1 PGSSAI
7 VYWAGGLLVI
17 VAFVVC
23 AIWSLRL
30 YCSYQ
35 LAVPT
40 CVLERLGA
48 VACLKRSRFL
58 SKGKGV
64 QRILLVLFLS
74 AILTYA
80 LRLAFSIPL
89 FVLVMSAEE
98 KIPALAIP
106 MAVWKYVSGFVAGT
120 LAGPIATIAL
130 ALLYY
135 DERVRKEAFDLQLMM
150 DAVGQQ
156 QQISVAVPPTIG

>member
-1 PGSSAI
+1 
-7 VYWAGGLLVI
+7 
-17 VAFVVC
+17 
-23 AIWSLRL
+23 
-30 YCSYQ
+30 
-35 LAVPT
+35 VPV

-74 AILTYA
+74 ATLAYV
-80 LRLAFSIPL
+80 LSLAFSIPL
-89 FVLVMSAEE
+89 IVLTIFTALKRTPV
-98 KIPALAIP
+98 LAIP
-106 MAVWKYVSGFVAGT
+106 MTIWQYLSGFLAGA
-120 LAGPIATIAL
+120 LAGPITTITL

-150 DAVGQQ
+150 EAVGQQ
-156 QQISVAVPPTIG
+156 SQQPLSVPAPPAIG